1 MRVDAAIGRDAHL
14 RAVGPVLVG
23 CALLLTSWL
32 LLTHV
37 GFWKHGQQTDTAI
50 YQSYG
55 ANMLG
60 GQVPYR
66 DFPVEYP
73 PGALPAFILPE
84 LGHPAAAAYRFRFE
98 WLMAL
103 CAVVALVSVDAVLRA
118 LHTSDKARLGVQVLI
133 GVSPLIV
140 GPVVLSRYDFWPA
153 ALSVAALAAF
163 LRDRG
168 RLGGAILGL
177 AAAAKVYPAAIL
189 PIAIAYVW
197 QHLGRAAALRSLAF
211 FAAVFAACIVPF
223 AILAPHGF
231 LHPFTVELK
240 RPLEVES
247 LGGALLMA
255 AHHLIGLK
263 IGSLINYGSA
273 NLGGKSGTLTA
284 TVTTA
289 VEVAALLWVWVT
301 CARRRL
307 TGPDLVTGAVAAV
320 AILLAFGK
328 VFSPQYMIWLIPLVA
343 LVQPRVCRPALLL
356 LVAAC
361 ALTQSWF
368 PRHVNDL
375 TLHFR
380 QPESWLLLAR
390 DLVVVALAFVLARAL
405 ATPQSGL
412 KSSA

>member
-1 MRVDAAIGRDAHL
+1 MSGAAAIGRESRL
-14 RAVGPVLVG
+14 RVVGPVLVG

-37 GFWKHGQQTDTAI
+37 GFWKHGQRVDTGL
-50 YQSYG
+50 YQVYG
-55 ANMLG
+55 AWMLDG
-60 GQVPYR
+60 KVPYR
-66 DFPVEYP
+66 DFSVEYP
-73 PGALPAFILPE
+73 PAALPAFILPE

-103 CAVVALVSVDAVLRA
+103 CAVAALVSVDAVLRA
-118 LHTSDKARLGVQVLI
+118 LRASVKERLGVQVLI
-133 GVSPLIV
+133 GVSPLIL

-168 RLGGAILGL
+168 RLGGAILGF
-177 AAAAKVYPAAIL
+177 AAAAKVYPAVIL
-189 PIAIAYVW
+189 PIAIAYLW
-197 QHLGRAAALRSLAF
+197 QRQGRAAAFRSLAV
-211 FAAVFAACIVPF
+211 FAAVFAACVLPF
-223 AILAPHGF
+223 AVLAPHGI
-231 LHPFTVELK
+231 LHPFVVELK

-247 LGGALLMA
+247 LGGALLIA

-263 IGSLINYGSA
+263 LGLLTNYSSA
-273 NLGGKSGTLTA
+273 NLGGTSGTLTA
-284 TVTTA
+284 AMTTA
-289 VEVAALLWVWVT
+289 LEAAALLGVWVT

-307 TGPDLVTGAVAAV
+307 TGPDLVTGAAATV

-343 LVQPRVCRPALLL
+343 LVQPRLRRLALPL
-356 LVAAC
+356 LVVAC

-375 TLHFR
+375 NLYFR
-380 QPESWLLLAR
+380 QPESWFLLAR
-390 DLVVVALAFVLARAL
+390 DLVVVVLAVVLARAL
-405 ATPQSGL
+405 TALHSDP
-412 KSSA
+412 